1 MRYNFVKTKL
11 TCTHSAQY
19 VSLDALS
26 ALISSEG
33 FQSTTAAGQ
42 IKIIV
47 PALVEIISFSSVPV
61 ASLESRFYISILRLM
76 VGWHRKG

>member
-1 MRYNFVKTKL
+1 LKAKL
-11 TCTHSAQY
+11 TYIHSAQY

-61 ASLESRFYISILRLM
+61 ASLESRFYISIPKLI
-76 VGWHRKG
+76 VGWHKKG